1 MHIQNNKLFSL
12 SIMLQFSSLHNIYPQ
27 HDDRLF
33 DKGET
38 NIFSEN
44 LVVARIAAQS
54 LSAVLSE
61 WPPSTEP
68 PMFLRQSILPY
79 LFSFQQSESSE
90 RVEAL
95 YTNGVYAGVNEAGKY
110 LSVPQFISLLEQDI
124 SYIFQQISTI
134 TEKTIFSIRNLELW
148 LVRIGCRSTVWQVLR
163 TRWSFSSP
171 AILSVVSALE
181 NSKIKMTLISE
192 IINELRAS

>member
-1 MHIQNNKLFSL
+1 M
-12 SIMLQFSSLHNIYPQ
+12 
-27 HDDRLF
+27 F

-44 LVVARIAAQS
+44 LLVARMAAQS
-54 LSAVLSE
+54 LNAVLSE
-61 WPPSTEP
+61 WPPSAEP
-68 PMFLRQSILPY
+68 PKFLRQSILPY
-79 LFSFQQSESSE
+79 LFSFQQSEDSE

-95 YTNGVYAGVNEAGKY
+95 YNNDVYAGIDEPGKY
-110 LSVPQFISLLEQDI
+110 LSVPQFMSLLEQDI

-134 TEKTIFSIRNLELW
+134 TEKTIFSVRNLELW

-163 TRWSFSSP
+163 RRWSFSSP
-171 AILSVVSALE
+171 AVLSVVSALQ

-192 IINELRAS
+192 IINELSAS